1 MMIITELTPNPDSLK
16 FLSEKIVSAA
26 GTEEFQKKDFNK
38 IENDFVKNLLN
49 LEGVELVLLAENFLS
64 VKKNKEISWDI
75 LKPTVI
81 SHMNDY
87 FEKNDKPILN
97 KKKETK
103 NYEPN
108 LSEVEDRIM
117 KVLDSKVRPAVAK
130 DGGDIKFKS
139 FKDGVVHVELQGSC
153 SGCPSSLMTLKQGV
167 QNLLCHY
174 VEEVKS
180 VEAI

>member
-1 MMIITELTPNPDSLK
+1 MIITELTPNPDSLK
-16 FLSEKIVSAA
+16 FLSEKVISVV

-38 IENDFVKNLLN
+38 IDNEFVKNLLN
-49 LEGVELVLLAENFLS
+49 LKGVELILLSDNFLS
-64 VKKNKEISWDI
+64 VKKNKEISWDV

-97 KKKETK
+97 KKKVNNDK
-103 NYEPN
+103 LN
-108 LSEVEDRIM
+108 LGDVEDRII
-117 KVLDSKVRPAVAK
+117 KVLDTKIRPAVAK
-130 DGGDIKFKS
+130 DGGDIKFNS

>member
-1 MMIITELTPNPDSLK
+1 MIITELTPNPDSLK
-16 FLSEKIVSAA
+16 FLSEKTISTI
-26 GTEEFQKKDFNK
+26 GTEEFQKKDFDK

-49 LEGVELVLLAENFLS
+49 LKGVELVLLADNFLS
-64 VKKNKEISWDI
+64 VKKNKKVSWDI

-87 FEKNDKPILN
+87 FEKNDKTILN
-97 KKKETK
+97 NKIIAKKS
-103 NYEPN
+103 N
-108 LSEVEDRIM
+108 LGEVEERII
-117 KVLDSKVRPAVAK
+117 KVLDTKVRPAVAK

-139 FKDGVVHVELQGSC
+139 FKNGIVLVELQGSC

>member
-1 MMIITELTPNPDSLK
+1 MITTELTPNPDSLK
-16 FLSEKIVSAA
+16 FLSEKTISVA
-26 GTEEFQKKDFNK
+26 GTEEFQKKDLNK
-38 IENDFVKNLLN
+38 IENQFVKNLLN
-49 LEGVELVLLAENFLS
+49 LKGVELILLSDNFLS
-64 VKKNKEISWDI
+64 VKKNNEISWDV

-87 FEKNDKPILN
+87 FYTNNKPILN
-97 KKKETK
+97 KKK
-103 NYEPN
+103 N
-108 LSEVEDRIM
+108 LESNNLDIGEIEARII
-117 KVLDSKVRPAVAK
+117 KILDEKIRPAVAK

-167 QNLLCHY
+167 QNLICHY

>member
-1 MMIITELTPNPDSLK
+1 MIITELTPNPDSLK
-16 FLSEKIVSAA
+16 FLSERKISAI

-38 IENDFVKNLLN
+38 IKNEFIKNLLN
-49 LEGVELVLLAENFLS
+49 LKGVELVLLSDNFLS
-64 VKKNKEISWDI
+64 VKKNKEISWDV

-87 FEKNDKPILN
+87 FEKNDKPILDN
-97 KKKETK
+97 KNEEK
-103 NYEPN
+103 NEK
-108 LSEVEDRIM
+108 LSLGEVEDRII

>member
-1 MMIITELTPNPDSLK
+1 MIITEPTPNPDSLK
-16 FLSEKIVSAA
+16 FLSEKIISTI
-26 GTEEFQKKDFNK
+26 GTEEFQKKDFDK

-49 LEGVELVLLAENFLS
+49 LKGVELVLLADNFLS
-64 VKKNKEISWDI
+64 VKKNKKVSWDI

-97 KKKETK
+97 NKIIAKKS
-103 NYEPN
+103 N
-108 LSEVEDRIM
+108 LGEVEERII
-117 KVLDSKVRPAVAK
+117 KVLDTKVRPAVAK

-139 FKDGVVHVELQGSC
+139 FKNGIVLVELQGSC